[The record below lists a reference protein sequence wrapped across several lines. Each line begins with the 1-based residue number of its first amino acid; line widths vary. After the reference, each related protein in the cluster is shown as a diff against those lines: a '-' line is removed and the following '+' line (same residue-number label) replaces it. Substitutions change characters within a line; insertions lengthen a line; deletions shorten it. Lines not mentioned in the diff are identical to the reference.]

1 MIEIQGLTV
10 VLGRTIALDQIEL
23 TIGPGISGLFGPNG
37 SGKTTLLRSLAGF
50 LPATAGE
57 ATIFG
62 IPASSK
68 KEALQRMLGY
78 AGHESGMYGEL
89 SVIENLKLF
98 AHLYGASSGRPDE
111 LVDQLEISDHRDT
124 PVARLS
130 AGMKR
135 RAAVARALVHDP
147 RVLFLD
153 EPYANLDDVASESV
167 SNVIRAWSDP
177 ERIAVIATHGAKKV
191 RAYATDGI
199 VLQRGRLVR
208 HGSYLSPAT
217 R

>member
-1 MIEIQGLTV
+1 MIEIRGLTV
-10 VLGRTIALDQIEL
+10 VLGRTVALDRVDLQIA
-23 TIGPGISGLFGPNG
+23 PGISGLFGPNG
-37 SGKTTLLRSLAGF
+37 SGKTTLLRSLAGL

-68 KEALQRMLGY
+68 REELQRMLGY
-78 AGHESGMYGEL
+78 AGHESGMYREL
-89 SVIENLKLF
+89 SLFENLQLF
-98 AHLYGASSGRPDE
+98 AQLYGASPGRPGE
-111 LVDQLEISDHRDT
+111 LIERLEIEDQRDT
-124 PVARLS
+124 PVAQLS

-153 EPYANLDDVASESV
+153 EPYANLDDAAAESV
-167 SNVIRAWSDP
+167 SNTVRAWSRPDK
-177 ERIAVIATHGAKKV
+177 IAVVATHGAKKV
-191 RAYATDGI
+191 RAYATAGI

-208 HGSYLSPAT
+208 HGSYVSPAT